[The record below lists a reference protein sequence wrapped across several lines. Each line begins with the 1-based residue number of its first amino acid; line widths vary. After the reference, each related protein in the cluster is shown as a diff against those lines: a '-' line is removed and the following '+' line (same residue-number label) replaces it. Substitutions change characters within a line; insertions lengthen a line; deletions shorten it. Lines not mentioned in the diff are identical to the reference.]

1 MKKLINAILMLAASL
16 NRIAALIERQNN
28 TPALP
33 AAPVRPNPT
42 EIYDQKQITS
52 VNHTHTSNPG
62 YKDLTV
68 KHIEYDKYKSSTQQK
83 LSMPTEIDR
92 IAKDIYDALSNKG
105 KNPRHHDKVM
115 ADLAK
120 KWPILFSS
128 LKRLEK
134 HFDRE
139 QPKNISSSVWKEV
152 KKRDI

>member
-1 MKKLINAILMLAASL
+1 MKKLINAILMLSAAL
-16 NRIAALIERQNN
+16 NRIASLIEKQNN

-33 AAPVRPNPT
+33 NNIVQ
-42 EIYDQKQITS
+42 DQKQITS

-68 KHIEYDKYKSSTQQK
+68 KHVEHDKQKVLIQQK
-83 LSMPTEIDR
+83 LFMSTEIDR

-120 KWPILFSS
+120 KSPILFSS

-134 HFDRE
+134 HFKYSRLA
-139 QPKNISSSVWKEV
+139 K
-152 KKRDI
+152 

>member
-68 KHIEYDKYKSSTQQK
+68 KHIDYDKYKSSTQQK
-83 LSMPTEIDR
+83 LFMPTEIDR

-120 KWPILFSS
+120 KSPILFSS

-134 HFDRE
+134 HFKYSRLA
-139 QPKNISSSVWKEV
+139 K
-152 KKRDI
+152 